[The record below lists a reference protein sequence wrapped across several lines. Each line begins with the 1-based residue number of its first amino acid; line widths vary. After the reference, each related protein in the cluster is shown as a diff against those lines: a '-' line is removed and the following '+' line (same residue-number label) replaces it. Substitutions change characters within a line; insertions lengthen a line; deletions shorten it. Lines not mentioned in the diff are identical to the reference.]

1 MFLKT
6 RWLPNNSI
14 SSSTFMPGSKTRT
27 EIYLLLSKWIRLS
40 LSVTADT
47 DHSPVEEPGDQH
59 YGMPSGHQ
67 PLSRHLAPSASF
79 TTPSNT
85 TRKTQGACLT
95 NRGLRKV
102 GDIFKVSQQL
112 GSQTSTWTQ
121 ICLDS
126 KVPALAP
133 MSHHFSW
140 KKQKWDM
147 GQWATNTI
155 LSTYCMPS
163 PVLTSSDL
171 IPTWSLCL
179 SGKETIALT
188 KSNLPRTA

>member
-112 GSQTSTWTQ
+112 GSQTST
-121 ICLDS
+121 
-126 KVPALAP
+126 
-133 MSHHFSW
+133 
-140 KKQKWDM
+140 
-147 GQWATNTI
+147 
-155 LSTYCMPS
+155 
-163 PVLTSSDL
+163 
-171 IPTWSLCL
+171 
-179 SGKETIALT
+179 
-188 KSNLPRTA
+188 